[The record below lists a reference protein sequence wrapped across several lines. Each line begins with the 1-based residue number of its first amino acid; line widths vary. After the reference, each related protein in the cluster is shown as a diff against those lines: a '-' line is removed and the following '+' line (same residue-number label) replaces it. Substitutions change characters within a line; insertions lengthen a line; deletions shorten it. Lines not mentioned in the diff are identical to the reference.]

1 MDVWPINLQ
10 EILSG
15 VMTKV
20 NASTQNLSSVL
31 IETTLV
37 VDPQIKREGLSSAEG
52 DKRKLI
58 KVAVGVVLNSEDAF
72 LLASRPEGKAYAG
85 YWEFPGGKY
94 EEGETGKEALAREL
108 QEELGVNIDLNQ
120 TSEWRV
126 QMVDYPHALV
136 ELNFFLVRGFKGELQ
151 TLEGQTLT
159 WSQLPVTVSPVLPG
173 ALPVLDWL
181 AVDRAFIGPT
191 HF

>member
-52 DKRKLI
+52 DKRNLI
-58 KVAVGVVLNSEDAF
+58 KVAVGVLLNSEDAF
-72 LLASRPEGKAYAG
+72 LLTSRPEGKAYAG

-108 QEELGVNIDLNQ
+108 QEELGVNIDLTQ

-181 AVDRAFIGPT
+181 AVDRAFVGPT

>member
-1 MDVWPINLQ
+1 MWLINLQ

-20 NASTQNLSSVL
+20 NASTQDLSSVL

-37 VDPQIKREGLSSAEG
+37 VDPQIKREGLSSADG
-52 DKRKLI
+52 DKRNLI
-58 KVAVGVVLNSEDAF
+58 KVAVGVLLNSEDAF
-72 LLASRPEGKAYAG
+72 LLTSRPEGKAYAG

-108 QEELGVNIDLNQ
+108 QEELGVNIDLTK

-151 TLEGQTLT
+151 TLEGQTMT

-181 AVDRAFIGPT
+181 AVDRAFVGPT